1 LHDICTGIRDDVIK
15 IPVFQASLVLHGT
28 RKSASVAAREE
39 PEFLYTIFSDTGTGV
54 IIPSQALF

>member
-1 LHDICTGIRDDVIK
+1 ME
-15 IPVFQASLVLHGT
+15 QEN
-28 RKSASVAAREE
+28 SASVAAREE